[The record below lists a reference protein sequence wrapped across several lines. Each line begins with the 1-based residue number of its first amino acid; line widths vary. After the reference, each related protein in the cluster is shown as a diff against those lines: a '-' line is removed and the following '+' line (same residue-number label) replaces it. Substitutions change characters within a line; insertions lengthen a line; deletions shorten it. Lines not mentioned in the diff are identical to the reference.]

1 MPPSEILAR
10 LDAEVTKATTVMSSA
25 TILIRG
31 IATRVQTAVDAAI
44 ANGATA
50 AELAPVQA
58 EVDALAVSSN
68 DLASAVSE
76 NTPAANF
83 A

>member
-1 MPPSEILAR
+1 MASEILAK

-25 TILIRG
+25 VILIKG
-31 IATRVQTAVDAAI
+31 IAARVQTAVSAAL

-58 EVDALAVSSN
+58 EVDALAASST
-68 DLASAVSE
+68 DLANAVID
-76 NTPAANF
+76 NTPAA
-83 A
+83 

>member
-1 MPPSEILAR
+1 MPSEILTK
-10 LDAEVTKATTVMSSA
+10 LDAEVTKATSVMASA
-25 TILIRG
+25 TILIKG
-31 IATRVQTAVDAAI
+31 IAARVQVAVDAAL

-58 EVDALAVSSN
+58 EVDALAASSS
-68 DLASAVSE
+68 DLASAVIE
-76 NTPAANF
+76 NTPAAPP